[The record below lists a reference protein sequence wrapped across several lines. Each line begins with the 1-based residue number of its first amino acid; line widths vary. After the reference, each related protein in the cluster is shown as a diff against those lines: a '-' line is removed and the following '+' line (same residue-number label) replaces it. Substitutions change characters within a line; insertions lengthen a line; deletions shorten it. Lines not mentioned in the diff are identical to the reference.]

1 MQPLQ
6 RAKPVHQP
14 IKDRIKAMML
24 MGEESGF
31 PISRE
36 KAKKILNEELKA
48 QMWVN
53 DTYTVKFREGKDADQ
68 FVMIEDWKG
77 KCAYLSI
84 RRNDREPVDSWR
96 DFQEMKN
103 QLCGPNREAVQLYP
117 AEDRLA
123 DMANQYHVWVLPEGI
138 MFPMGFFDGR
148 VVSSGDTDHKGIKTK
163 QSNR

>member
-1 MQPLQ
+1 
-6 RAKPVHQP
+6 
-14 IKDRIKAMML
+14 ML
-24 MGEESGF
+24 MGEQAGF

-53 DTYTVKFREGKDADQ
+53 DTYTVMFREGKDADQ

-123 DMANQYHVWVLPEGI
+123 DTANQYHVWVLPEGI
-138 MFPMGFFDGR
+138 MFPMGFFEGR

-163 QSNR
+163 QSNRQEKS